1 MNSAP
6 GRLTQISVIC
16 GSCRNRLR
24 DPSVK
29 VSAVCSAVAARR
41 GWTAAS
47 GSGCGADSMTAGGT
61 TELVDSAEIDI
72 PGHQHLNAIAV
83 VLGHRGRNA
92 QRVLKHFARDILRGR
107 GVIDDHTVAPAGG
120 LHAGLH
126 RAIDSGDQNRG
137 AKALPEV
144 SIDLPRQSR

>member
-6 GRLTQISVIC
+6 GRLMQISVIC
-16 GSCRNRLR
+16 ESCRNRPR

-29 VSAVCSAVAARR
+29 ARAVCSALTARR

-47 GSGCGADSMTAGGT
+47 AGACGAVSRTADGT
-61 TELVDSAEIDI
+61 TKLVDTAEIDI

-92 QRVLKHFARDILRGR
+92 QRVLEHFARDILRGR
-107 GVIDDHTVAPAGG
+107 GVIDDRTVAPAGG

-126 RAIDSGDQNRG
+126 RTVDGRDQNRG

-144 SIDLPRQSR
+144 SIDLPR